1 VLDHPHNQESI
12 LIFSILAPGWCP
24 GKQKEGREPQKDTM
38 LLAAFVAWMKNAP
51 IPNVSSDS
59 LDIDC

>member
-1 VLDHPHNQESI
+1 MVPRE
-12 LIFSILAPGWCP
+12 A
-24 GKQKEGREPQKDTM
+24 KGRQGTTERHYAI
-38 LLAAFVAWMKNAP
+38 AAFVAWMKNAP